1 MSVEEAHQYKIRVA
15 KSKETGRTLYGDV
28 SEQINL
34 DLKNAEVKR
43 ADLAITKK
51 IILEYEWLG
60 TMSSTSNHYG
70 IYLTKHAK
78 NMAVKYGFNLYDKN
92 QFIHSKKYILLSDVQ
107 FMIEHLWLEHFLYDF
122 DKPIDVSYDE
132 YNYIFYNLQQKFP
145 TLIDFSFV

>member
-1 MSVEEAHQYKIRVA
+1 M
-15 KSKETGRTLYGDV
+15 TG
-28 SEQINL
+28 
-34 DLKNAEVKR
+34 
-43 ADLAITKK
+43 
-51 IILEYEWLG
+51 
-60 TMSSTSNHYG
+60 TSARNHYG

-107 FMIEHLWLEHFLYDF
+107 LMIEHLWLEHFLYDF